1 MERKNVLA
9 TKLAEIVTGAMGK
22 NPHCRLVF
30 SNQDTKKV
38 FDFSDGMIVNLDSTE
53 VTEKYAALLLM
64 SKLVDQEELRQAA
77 QPDHRSWEVDE
88 NLIHL
93 KNLSPEQTKKI
104 FSLQL
109 SRITHSLLEWPSI
122 NFKVSVTD
130 SGPSER
136 RKKNLYVEELL
147 LHLFRTAPD
156 PEVTARIETQK
167 DNQFAFDTER
177 LPVLLTLP
185 LNSQEGYILSRIKG
199 RLTPSQVADS
209 GPVSFEKVMD
219 TLAIFS
225 RLGFLQCLPDAA
237 RRTVTG
243 LLPKLE
249 LHQQETAATGSPS
262 PGTSSPAP
270 QPSPAAAEAAIE
282 LKRMLD
288 EFRSLREEL
297 EGKDYY
303 DILEMTREDFSASQL
318 KTNYYA
324 FAKKYHPDKFRKYG
338 SDALNDTLEH
348 VLNLMNTAYETLK
361 DPERREEYDR
371 DLNTGRLKSSAG
383 GPSAQQTR
391 INMDQVANDN
401 FVQGKSLIQVQ
412 KYAEAVSFL
421 KRAVQIKPDNAE
433 FLAYLGY
440 AMSKIPQYRRE
451 SEKHF
456 LRAIEINPM
465 NTNTYIHLG
474 RMYKEV
480 RMLAKA
486 LEAFQNALRWD
497 PENKLALQEIE
508 EISGSKKSKGF
519 LGNLFKK

>member
-9 TKLAEIVTGAMGK
+9 IKLAEIVTGAIGK

-30 SNQDTKKV
+30 SNQDSKKV

-64 SKLVDQEELRQAA
+64 SKLVDQEQLRQAA
-77 QPDHRSWEVDE
+77 QPDRRSWEVDE
-88 NLIHL
+88 ELIGN

-109 SRITHSLLEWPSI
+109 SRITHSLLEWPTI

-136 RKKNLYVEELL
+136 RKKNLFMEELL

-156 PEVTARIETQK
+156 PEVTARIESQK
-167 DNQFAFDTER
+167 DYQYSFDTER
-177 LPVLLTLP
+177 LPILLTLP
-185 LNSQEGYILSRIKG
+185 LNSQEGYVLSRIKG

-209 GPVSFEKVMD
+209 GPVSFEKVLEI
-219 TLAIFS
+219 LAIFN

-237 RRTVTG
+237 RRTGTG
-243 LLPKLE
+243 LLPKMDLPK
-249 LHQQETAATGSPS
+249 QEAPAAPAPSPS
-262 PGTSSPAP
+262 
-270 QPSPAAAEAAIE
+270 PSPAATEAVIE

-297 EGKDYY
+297 DVKDYY
-303 DILEMTREDFSASQL
+303 DILEVTREDFSASQL

-338 SDALNDTLEH
+338 SDVLNDTLEH
-348 VLNLMNTAYETLK
+348 ILNLVNTAYETLK

-371 DLNTGRLKSSAG
+371 DLNTGRLKSPGG
-383 GPSAQQTR
+383 GPTAQQTR
-391 INMDQVANDN
+391 VNMDQVANDN
-401 FVQGKSLIQVQ
+401 FTQGKSLIQVQ

-421 KRAVQIKPDNAE
+421 KRSVQIKPDNAE

-456 LRAIEINPM
+456 LRSIEINPM

-497 PENKLALQEIE
+497 PENRVALQEIE
-508 EISGSKKSKGF
+508 EITGSKRSKGF

>member
-1 MERKNVLA
+1 MDRKIVLA
-9 TKLAEIVTGAMGK
+9 TKLAEIITGAIGK
-22 NPHCRLVF
+22 NPHSRLVF
-30 SNQDTKKV
+30 SNQDSKKV
-38 FDFSDGMIVNLDSTE
+38 FEFSDGMIVNLDSTE

-64 SKLVDQEELRQAA
+64 SKLVDQDELRRAA
-77 QPDHRSWEVDE
+77 QPDRKSWEVDE
-88 NLIHL
+88 ELIAQRG
-93 KNLSPEQTKKI
+93 LSPEQTKKI

-136 RKKNLYVEELL
+136 RKKNIYVQELL

-156 PEVTARIETQK
+156 PDVTARIDSQK
-167 DNQFAFDTER
+167 DYQFTFDSER

-185 LNSQEGYILSRIKG
+185 LNSQEGYVLSRVKG

-209 GPVSFEKVMD
+209 GPVSFEKVLD

-225 RLGFLQCLPDAA
+225 RLGFLQCLPDSA
-237 RRTVTG
+237 RRTTTG
-243 LLPKLE
+243 LLPKLDIPAP
-249 LHQQETAATGSPS
+249 ETGTAPAAVASTPAA
-262 PGTSSPAP
+262 PPAPSSPV
-270 QPSPAAAEAAIE
+270 EAAIE

-288 EFRSLREEL
+288 EFRSLREEM
-297 EGKDYY
+297 EAKDYY
-303 DILEMTREDFSASQL
+303 DILEVTRGDFSASQL

-361 DPERREEYDR
+361 DPERRDEYDR
-371 DLNTGRLKSSAG
+371 DLNTGRLKSGAG
-383 GPSAQQTR
+383 GSAAQQTR
-391 INMDQVANDN
+391 VNMDQIASDN
-401 FVQGKSLIQVQ
+401 FNQGKNLIQVQ

-421 KRAVQIKPDNAE
+421 KRAVQIKPDSAE

-451 SEKHF
+451 SERHF
-456 LRAIEINPM
+456 LRSIQINPM

-480 RMLAKA
+480 RMLGKA
-486 LEAFQNALRWD
+486 LEAFQSVLRWD
-497 PENKLALQEIE
+497 PENRVALQEIE
-508 EISGSKKSKGF
+508 ELTGSKKSKGF

>member
-9 TKLAEIVTGAMGK
+9 TKLAEIITVAIGK
-22 NPHCRLVF
+22 NSHCRLVF
-30 SNQDTKKV
+30 SNQDSKKV
-38 FDFSDGMIVNLDSTE
+38 FDFSDVMIVNLDSTE

-64 SKLVDQEELRQAA
+64 AKLIDQDELRQAA
-77 QPDHRSWEVDE
+77 QPDRRSWEVDE
-88 NLIHL
+88 DLIAR
-93 KNLSPEQTKKI
+93 KNLSPEQTKKL

-156 PEVTARIETQK
+156 PEVTARVDTQK
-167 DNQFAFDTER
+167 DYQFAFDTER

-185 LNSQEGYILSRIKG
+185 LNSQEGYVLSRIKG
-199 RLTPSQVADS
+199 RLTPSEVAES
-209 GPVSFEKVMD
+209 GPVPFDKVLD
-219 TLAIFS
+219 TLAVFS
-225 RLGFLQCLPDAA
+225 RLGFLQCLPDPS
-237 RRTVTG
+237 RRTATG
-243 LLPKLE
+243 LLPKIDSPKP
-249 LHQQETAATGSPS
+249 ETAQPPPQAAPVK
-262 PGTSSPAP
+262 PA
-270 QPSPAAAEAAIE
+270 QTASAAEAAIE

-288 EFRSLREEL
+288 EFRSLRDEL
-297 EGKDYY
+297 EAKDYY
-303 DILEMTREDFSASQL
+303 DILEVTREDFSASQL

-324 FAKKYHPDKFRKYG
+324 FAKRYHPDKFRKYG
-338 SDALNDTLEH
+338 SDALNDILEH

-371 DLNTGRLKSSAG
+371 DLNNGTLKTHAG
-383 GPSAQQTR
+383 APTAQQTR
-391 INMDQVANDN
+391 INMDQVASDN
-401 FVQGKSLIQVQ
+401 FIQGKSLIQVQ

-421 KRAVQIKPDNAE
+421 KRAVQIKPENAE

-451 SEKHF
+451 SERHF
-456 LRAIEINPM
+456 LRSIEINPM

-480 RMLAKA
+480 RMFAKA

-497 PENKLALQEIE
+497 PENKVALAEIE

>member
-9 TKLAEIVTGAMGK
+9 TKLAEIVTGAIGK
-22 NPHCRLVF
+22 NSHCRLVF
-30 SNQDTKKV
+30 SNQDSKKV

-64 SKLVDQEELRQAA
+64 SKLIDQDELRQAA
-77 QPDHRSWEVDE
+77 KPDRRSWEVDE
-88 NLIHL
+88 ELIER
-93 KNLSPEQTKKI
+93 KSLSPEQTKKL

-130 SGPSER
+130 TGPSER

-147 LHLFRTAPD
+147 LHLYRTAID
-156 PEVTARIETQK
+156 AEVLARIESQK
-167 DNQFAFDTER
+167 DYQFQFDAER

-185 LNSQEGYILSRIKG
+185 LNSQEGYVLSRIKG
-199 RLTPSQVADS
+199 RLTPSEVAES
-209 GPVSFEKVMD
+209 GPVSFEKVLD
-219 TLAIFS
+219 TLVIFT
-225 RLGFLQCLPDAA
+225 RLGFLQCLPDPS
-237 RRTVTG
+237 RRTATG
-243 LLPKLE
+243 LLPKIDIPKPE
-249 LHQQETAATGSPS
+249 AAPPPPASGSPQAAS
-262 PGTSSPAP
+262 
-270 QPSPAAAEAAIE
+270 AAEAAVE

-303 DILEMTREDFSASQL
+303 DILEVTREDFSASQL

-338 SDALNDTLEH
+338 SDVLNDTLEH
-348 VLNLMNTAYETLK
+348 ILNLMNTAYDTLK
-361 DPERREEYDR
+361 DPALREEYDR
-371 DLNTGRLKSSAG
+371 NLNTGTLKSPAG
-383 GPSAQQTR
+383 GPSAQQVR
-391 INMDQVANDN
+391 VNMDQIATDN

-421 KRAVQIKPDNAE
+421 KRAVQIKPENAD

-456 LRAIEINPM
+456 LRSIEINPM

-480 RMLAKA
+480 RMFAKA
-486 LEAFQNALRWD
+486 LEAFQNVLRWD
-497 PENKLALQEIE
+497 PENKIALAEIE
-508 EISGSKKSKGF
+508 ELGGSKKSKGF